1 MKATGTNCG
10 QQSLDETETEV
21 LVLIDDCGGS
31 KRDCVIFII
40 RNLYPSL
47 TGAYVEE
54 EAHRQLTNRPDETP
68 DMASQL
74 TILSYL

>member
-54 EAHRQLTNRPDETP
+54 EWQLTNRPDETP

>member
-47 TGAYVEE
+47 IGAYVEE
-54 EAHRQLTNRPDETP
+54 E
-68 DMASQL
+68 
-74 TILSYL
+74 